1 MSEGTTMAKIEN
13 LKTTNEGYELHC
25 EYRNF
30 PVTFV
35 NALRRTLLSSIPT
48 VIPTDI
54 QILENTSQFPHEVI
68 RHRVEMLPIGINP
81 DDSSAIRDAKLEL
94 RMTIAKEDEG
104 GVKLITTDDFVV
116 ESNRPKLIMKDRD
129 FDKPILFMRLRPG
142 ETIHLKARLGLATEN
157 VHKVCDVGTYWVP
170 DPERVKQGE
179 KEWVESGKD
188 VREFKNFYYQQC
200 YSRYEDQTQSNF
212 GRPNLFG
219 MNLESY
225 GGLSAKEL
233 LKYAIG
239 VIRRNVQKYG
249 KDALENITREKE
261 ENSYSV
267 ILDQGGNTIGAL
279 MQEVIYGD
287 MNTEFVSYDIPHLL
301 LPKMVLRFHTK
312 KTPESI
318 LRTAIETIEEYC
330 SLVEK
335 DL

>member
-1 MSEGTTMAKIEN
+1 MSEETTMAKIEN
-13 LKTTNEGYELHC
+13 LKTTNKGYDLHC

-30 PVTFV
+30 PITFV
-35 NALRRTLLSSIPT
+35 NALRRNLLSSIPT
-48 VIPTDI
+48 VVATDI

-68 RHRVEMLPIGINP
+68 KHRVEMLPIGVNP
-81 DDSSAIRDAKLEL
+81 DDSSAIRDAKIEL
-94 RMTIAKEDEG
+94 RMSVSKEDTSEI
-104 GVKLITTDDFVV
+104 KIITTDDFVV

-129 FDKPILFMRLRPG
+129 FDKPILFMRLRRG
-142 ETIHLKARLGLATEN
+142 ESIHLKARLALATEN
-157 VHKVCDVGTYWVP
+157 VHRACDVGTYWVP
-170 DPERVKQGE
+170 DPERLKQGE

-200 YSRYEDQTQSNF
+200 YSRYEDETRPNF

-219 MNLESY
+219 MDIESY

-233 LKYAIG
+233 LKYALL
-239 VIRRNVQKYG
+239 VLRNNVQKYG
-249 KDALENITREKE
+249 KEAFNNIAREKE
-261 ENSYSV
+261 ENSYS
-267 ILDQGGNTIGAL
+267 IGIDQGGNTIGAL

-287 MNTEFVSYDIPHLL
+287 MNVEFVSYDIPHIL
-301 LPKMVLRFHTK
+301 LPKMVLRFYTK
-312 KTPESI
+312 KTPETI